1 MKLEEKYI
9 EEENSFKKAAPL
21 IIQNMVTEIN
31 KIIESDLTLNE
42 NERKVGL
49 ALSDVLENWE
59 EILVENGSNK
69 LNKSSF
75 LSFVRETTLLD
86 TKEIRD
92 SMRKFRVL
100 YRVIKQDVIE

>member
-1 MKLEEKYI
+1 
-9 EEENSFKKAAPL
+9 
-21 IIQNMVTEIN
+21 MVNEIR
-31 KIIESDLTLNE
+31 KIIDSDLTLND
-42 NERKVGL
+42 NEKKVGI
-49 ALSDVLENWE
+49 ALSEILDNWE